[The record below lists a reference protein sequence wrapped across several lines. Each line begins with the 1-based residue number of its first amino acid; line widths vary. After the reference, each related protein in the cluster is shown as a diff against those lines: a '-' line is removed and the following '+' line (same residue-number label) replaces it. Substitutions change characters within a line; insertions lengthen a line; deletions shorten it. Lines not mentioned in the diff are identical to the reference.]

1 LIQNYPETVIADPGL
16 PPLALRTEVTIQLLV
31 AVIVIETVIILLL
44 APPDL
49 RFKSLWIVPLVNL
62 LSSCLLGPAQIF
74 IDQNST
80 FRPPIFFP
88 ANVVWRTDINAYEAL
103 LGFLLAFAV
112 FVVLLGSAAICV
124 EGSLGRLAL
133 LPSSKHLWKQ
143 IGLANVASYLFLY
156 AWSCWLGYSL
166 REKKTGNSSDDAFT
180 SQLTDS
186 VARQVSDKGIERL
199 QNYAWLLFILAAAVM
214 LLLIVIGK
222 YRTRETGLSEEQQFS
237 FRLAYGSLV
246 LGVLANLGLGYTILF
261 LFILISYVFL
271 LVVLPIGVLF
281 LLPAG
286 AYKVLM
292 MVKEEGE
299 EGANGVTSQEPL
311 NKE

>member
-1 LIQNYPETVIADPGL
+1 MIQNYPERFIADPGL
-16 PPLALRTEVTIQLLV
+16 PPLALRTEMTIQLLV
-31 AVIVIETVIILLL
+31 AVIIIETVIILLL

-88 ANVVWRTDINAYEAL
+88 ANVTWRTDYYSYETL
-103 LGFLLAFAV
+103 LGLLLAFAV
-112 FVVLLGSAAICV
+112 FVVLLGSAAVCV

-143 IGLANVASYLFLY
+143 IGLANLASYLFLY

-166 REKKTGNSSDDAFT
+166 REKKTDNSADDFT

-186 VARQVSDKGIERL
+186 VARQVSEKGIERL
-199 QNYAWLLFILAAAVM
+199 QTYAWLLFILAAMIM
-214 LLLIVIGK
+214 LLLIGIGK
-222 YRTRETGLSEEQQFS
+222 YRTRETGLSEEQQLS

-246 LGVLANLGLGYTILF
+246 LGLLANLGLGYTILF

-271 LVVLPIGVLF
+271 LVGLPIGVLF